1 MAISLSE
8 ANKTTVPVQPPVQ
21 KAFKVV
27 LYQVKALYDFNPTE
41 EGEILFKR
49 GQIIDVLDCTTF
61 TDWWRGTLD
70 GQVGIFPSNYVAK
83 IGSAKESAQQR
94 VLPDENAEV
103 LQYMQ
108 LVLDLKAA
116 IAKADPLGHDQAEN
130 DKLQKDYQKVV
141 ELVPIVLKRAN
152 AQRKKQDD
160 LAALH
165 ERFSTSCATYQ
176 GIMNSYMVQRY
187 ATTPHYQQGPQQ
199 PPSGPQQ
206 YAQNISQQGQQQP
219 PSGPQQ
225 YAQNI
230 SQQGQQQPPSGPQQY
245 AQNISQQGQYVPPP
259 QYGQHPQHSQQSQ
272 QYN

>member
-8 ANKTTVPVQPPVQ
+8 ANKTTPSSVPVQPPVQ

-70 GQVGIFPSNYVAK
+70 GQVGIFPSNYVAR

-103 LQYMQ
+103 LQYMK

-187 ATTPHYQQGPQQ
+187 ATTPHYQQG
-199 PPSGPQQ
+199 
-206 YAQNISQQGQQQP
+206 
-219 PSGPQQ
+219 
-225 YAQNI
+225 
-230 SQQGQQQPPSGPQQY
+230 QQPPSGPQQY